1 MAKNIERVATML
13 GAKVVAQIPETGGGA
28 FGAARMAEIVS
39 TLQSRL
45 EPGQG
50 KRPGRPS
57 VSTWVVSPKIPMS
70 AETEAELIRLAE
82 KASVE
87 GRKISPMQLA
97 AQLLEEALAQYRE
110 TA

>member
-1 MAKNIERVATML
+1 
-13 GAKVVAQIPETGGGA
+13 
-28 FGAARMAEIVS
+28 
-39 TLQSRL
+39 
-45 EPGQG
+45 
-50 KRPGRPS
+50 
-57 VSTWVVSPKIPMS
+57 MS